1 MAINVTGYKLVYGS
15 YNGTSETNI
24 MGYWTT
30 PLVGSDRG
38 TIQSDIWKLRA
49 ATATINL
56 TSHSGSSVI
65 IGLQACVQHPFALL
79 AGSIN
84 IPKNRTIFDISCSNC
99 NLTSCVDNYIN
110 GRLLIVK
117 QSPNILVHANFT
129 GPWCHD
135 RGLHVVKN
143 IKPLLVREK
152 RFVGLLVAGIVTA
165 IIAIAT
171 MIIAAV
177 ALSQS
182 IQNAH
187 CWTWVT
193 C

>member
-1 MAINVTGYKLVYGS
+1 
-15 YNGTSETNI
+15 

-30 PLVGSDRG
+30 PLVGPDGR
-38 TIQSDIWKLRA
+38 TIPSDIWKLRVT
-49 ATATINL
+49 TAYINL

-65 IGLQACVQHPFALL
+65 KGLQACVQHSFVLL

-84 IPKNRTIFDISCSNC
+84 ISKYRTIFDISCSNC